1 MPGGSFEHSSVKRS
15 SVEHRALWLLG
26 TSCCLMVLQEVGLA
40 VSELQQAASPAH
52 GPEFLAGARRGWA
65 ATLATLP
72 GRGSTALQ
80 PLDGRLGWSPGWA
93 PPQAAVL
100 SSGKHRQMLSI

>member
-1 MPGGSFEHSSVKRS
+1 
-15 SVEHRALWLLG
+15 
-26 TSCCLMVLQEVGLA
+26 MVLQEGVLA

-52 GPEFLAGARRGWA
+52 GPEFLAGARHCWA
-65 ATLATLP
+65 ATLATSP
-72 GRGSTALQ
+72 GGGSPAPQ

-93 PPQAAVL
+93 PPQGGCTCF